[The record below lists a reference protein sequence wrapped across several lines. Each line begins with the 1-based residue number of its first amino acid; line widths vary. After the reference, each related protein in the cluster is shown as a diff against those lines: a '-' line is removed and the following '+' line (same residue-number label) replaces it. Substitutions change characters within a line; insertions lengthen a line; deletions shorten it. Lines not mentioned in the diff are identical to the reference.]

1 MGEELQNIGTLTAFI
16 DGKPAVFVSSVG
28 VEGLEFSEQS
38 EPVTPM
44 PNISWNE
51 GATFTA
57 TAEIEDFSKLKKYT
71 KLPFLLWKY
80 VQRRKKRIKKMIK
93 KLDL

>member
-1 MGEELQNIGTLTAFI
+1 MGEEFQNIGTLTAFV

-28 VEGLEFSEQS
+28 VERLGFSEQS
-38 EPVTPM
+38 EPVM
-44 PNISWNE
+44 PVPHVSWNE
-51 GATFTA
+51 GVTFTA
-57 TAEIEDFSKLKKYT
+57 TAEIEDFSKLRKYT